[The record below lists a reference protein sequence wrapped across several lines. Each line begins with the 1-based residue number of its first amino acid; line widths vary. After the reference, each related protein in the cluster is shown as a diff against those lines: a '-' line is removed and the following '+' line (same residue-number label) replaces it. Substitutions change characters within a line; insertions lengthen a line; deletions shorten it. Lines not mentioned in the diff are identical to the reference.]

1 MGILDAIK
9 ICFSKFA
16 TFSGRA
22 RRREYW
28 FFYLGNTLINLL
40 LFILGAVTG
49 SGIFF
54 VILGIYNV
62 AIIIPGLAVLVRRL
76 HDTNR
81 SGANVLWVLLPL
93 VGEIILLVFLFS
105 GGTPGANNY
114 GDDPKAQEA

>member
-40 LFILGAVTG
+40 LLILGTVAG
-49 SGIFF
+49 GIFF

-105 GGTPGANNY
+105 DGTPGANNY

>member
-16 TFSGRA
+16 TFTGRA

-28 FFYLGNTLINLL
+28 LFYLGNFLVNFVLILL
-40 LFILGAVTG
+40 EVIGG
-49 SGIFF
+49 GFF
-54 VILGIYNV
+54 SVLLGIYNLAV
-62 AIIIPGLAVLVRRL
+62 IIPALAVTVRRL

-81 SGANVLWVLLPL
+81 SGVNLLWVLLPV
-93 VGEIILLVFLFS
+93 VGEIFLLVFLFTE
-105 GGTPGANNY
+105 GTAGANNY